1 MKIGRHNFSF
11 YCVLA
16 LAGYFPFV
24 FHFFFNGPSPQSTA
38 SGKLFLPSLF
48 SFNLL
53 VPVHMFLCVS
63 FYHSF
68 FSFVLGNL
76 VGWKIWVCTE
86 ICFISF
92 NCEIFYCF
100 CIKIF
105 PVSDDITMVHSSPIS
120 RCCPFESTRDGIR
133 GWITEQ
139 ELGQR
144 NGNGKCAWS
153 WWIQR
158 RVVAGVSPGCRPVIN
173 ACLYISTVIF
183 NRGI

>member
-1 MKIGRHNFSF
+1 MFGDIHAIDHSGSLGLDLLHADFGHRSTYRFLGPWRSWFLLFYLSKFLAFQSCYFLFFESVKIGRHNFSF

-68 FSFVLGNL
+68 FSFVPGNL

-86 ICFISF
+86 ICFSF
-92 NCEIFYCF
+92 HLIVRFS
-100 CIKIF
+100 I
-105 PVSDDITMVHSSPIS
+105 VSAS
-120 RCCPFESTRDGIR
+120 RYSRLAT
-133 GWITEQ
+133 T
-139 ELGQR
+139 
-144 NGNGKCAWS
+144 
-153 WWIQR
+153 
-158 RVVAGVSPGCRPVIN
+158 
-173 ACLYISTVIF
+173 
-183 NRGI
+183 